1 MIKRVKNIISKFFP
15 DSFTGRL
22 SIVIIILWVFMAIFS
37 PFIANNKPILAKS
50 INGWSMPILSA
61 GDVKENFEYSFKIN
75 PIIPYKY
82 DDLDLKNSFKP
93 PLTSGLNGIHL
104 LGTDLVGRD
113 IAAGMVNGAR
123 VAFIIAS
130 IAIILS
136 FVFGIFIGLT
146 IGFYG
151 DNGIKRN
158 LLQQISIVLII
169 IFSMYYLIHIVQ
181 DGFTIY
187 TIIPLLILGIIGY
200 ILDVLFGKISIKK
213 YGLPIDLIVQRLFE
227 IQESVPGLFI
237 ILAFVAIVVKISLF
251 TIPLILA
258 FLHWMTFAHHA
269 RAEALHIRGEEY
281 VQSAKASGMSDL
293 RLLWKHVLPNA
304 LPHLLVVVAFSFSG
318 VILIESTLSFLGIG
332 LPLEEIS
339 WGKILAEARKSPK
352 SWWLAVFPGL
362 AIFLVLYSFNT
373 LGDILSTYQR
383 NQK

>member
-93 PLTSGLNGIHL
+93 PLTSGQNGIHL

-158 LLQQISIVLII
+158 LLQQISIVLIKY
-169 IFSMYYLIHIVQ
+169 FLC
-181 DGFTIY
+181 TI
-187 TIIPLLILGIIGY
+187 
-200 ILDVLFGKISIKK
+200 
-213 YGLPIDLIVQRLFE
+213 
-227 IQESVPGLFI
+227 
-237 ILAFVAIVVKISLF
+237 
-251 TIPLILA
+251 
-258 FLHWMTFAHHA
+258 
-269 RAEALHIRGEEY
+269 
-281 VQSAKASGMSDL
+281 
-293 RLLWKHVLPNA
+293 
-304 LPHLLVVVAFSFSG
+304 
-318 VILIESTLSFLGIG
+318 
-332 LPLEEIS
+332 
-339 WGKILAEARKSPK
+339 
-352 SWWLAVFPGL
+352 
-362 AIFLVLYSFNT
+362 
-373 LGDILSTYQR
+373 
-383 NQK
+383 